1 MKKSR
6 ILALM
11 LTSVICVSLF
21 AGGCSLVK
29 VNPEQDKK
37 VEIAVIDGTPL
48 LKESFNNYMA
58 YYQMYFDASGMTF
71 PTDTELTE
79 LKKDIL
85 DDLVRVETLTAKAKK
100 DGVTVDETGIAAN
113 ATSML
118 ESLKTTL
125 GEEKYAAVLETYN
138 TDSASF
144 EAFLNMFLLDYSYA
158 NTMETN
164 YNNTLKADPSKE
176 LSTVVGTV
184 GKDEVKKDVYNY
196 RLANEELLTYYQTQ
210 QALGTDDETMK
221 TTNETIFN
229 TIAEQKALAQYAEEK
244 KLTADQTNID
254 SYVTTQEAFVNY
266 LLPGD
271 EALQQFL
278 DAKFLTIAQFKEF
291 VKQDAT
297 ASAISKAVQTDLEST
312 IKVTDGEIKKY
323 YDENK
328 ASYDTSTVSAKHILA
343 TEQALAD
350 QVYAEAKNAKTVEE
364 FDAIMAKY
372 QTTDGIQEAADLGAF
387 TKSTM
392 VTEFSDAAFGMDV
405 NTVSEPVKTDYGYH
419 VIYVY
424 DKKAGETPSL
434 EDKKEEITTTL
445 KSEKVTEEFDK
456 LKTKLMNKFKVKIN
470 DIATPAATYLE
481 ELKTELNVKVYENKI

>member
-1 MKKSR
+1 MKKTR
-6 ILALM
+6 IMALI
-11 LTSVICVSLF
+11 LTGVICVSLF
-21 AGGCSLVK
+21 AGGCSLVT

-37 VEIAVIDGTPL
+37 QAIAEIDGTPL
-48 LKESFNNYMA
+48 LKEDFNNYMA
-58 YYQMYFDASGMTF
+58 YYQMYFDASSMTF
-71 PTDTELTE
+71 PKDKELVT

-85 DDLVRVETLTAKAKK
+85 KDLVRVETLTAKAKK

-125 GEEKYAAVLETYN
+125 GEEKYAKVLETYN
-138 TDSASF
+138 TDPTAF
-144 EAFLNMFLLDYSYA
+144 EAFLNKFLLDYSYA

-164 YNNTLKADPSKE
+164 YTNTLKADPSKE
-176 LSTVVGTV
+176 LNIVVGTV

-210 QALGTDDETMK
+210 AALKTDDATMK

-244 KLTADQTNID
+244 KLTTKQEDID
-254 SYVTTQEAFVNY
+254 SYVTTQQAFVNY

-291 VKQDAT
+291 MKQDGT
-297 ASAISKAVQTDLEST
+297 ASAISKAVQADLEGS

-350 QVYAEAKNAKTVEE
+350 QVYAEAKNAKTVAE

-372 QTTDGIQEAADLGAF
+372 QTTDGIKEAADLGAF

-392 VTEFSDAAFGMDV
+392 VTEFSDAAFAMDV

-434 EDKKEEITTTL
+434 ESKKDEITETL
-445 KSEKVTEEFDK
+445 KGQKLTEEFDK
-456 LKTKLMNKFKVKIN
+456 LKTKLVNKFKVKIN
-470 DIATPAATYLE
+470 NIATPAESYLE

>member
-1 MKKSR
+1 
-6 ILALM
+6 LA
-11 LTSVICVSLF
+11 
-21 AGGCSLVK
+21 
-29 VNPEQDKK
+29 
-37 VEIAVIDGTPL
+37 
-48 LKESFNNYMA
+48 
-58 YYQMYFDASGMTF
+58 
-71 PTDTELTE
+71 
-79 LKKDIL
+79 
-85 DDLVRVETLTAKAKK
+85 
-100 DGVTVDETGIAAN
+100 
-113 ATSML
+113 
-118 ESLKTTL
+118 
-125 GEEKYAAVLETYN
+125 
-138 TDSASF
+138 
-144 EAFLNMFLLDYSYA
+144 
-158 NTMETN
+158 
-164 YNNTLKADPSKE
+164 
-176 LSTVVGTV
+176 
-184 GKDEVKKDVYNY
+184 
-196 RLANEELLTYYQTQ
+196 
-210 QALGTDDETMK
+210 TDDKTMK

-278 DAKFLTIAQFKEF
+278 DTKFLTIAQFKAF
-291 VKQDAT
+291 MKQDAT
-297 ASAISKAVQTDLEST
+297 ASAISKAVQSDLET
-312 IKVTDGEIKKY
+312 AVKVTDGEIKKY

-364 FDAIMAKY
+364 FDAIMTKY
-372 QTTDGIQEAADLGAF
+372 QDTDGIKEAADLGAF

-419 VIYVY
+419 VIYLY

-434 EDKKEEITTTL
+434 DDKKEEITTTL

-456 LKTKLMNKFKVKIN
+456 LKVKLVNKQKIKIN
-470 DIATPAATYLE
+470 DIITPAAAYLE
-481 ELKTELNVKVYENKI
+481 ELKTELNVKVYQNKI